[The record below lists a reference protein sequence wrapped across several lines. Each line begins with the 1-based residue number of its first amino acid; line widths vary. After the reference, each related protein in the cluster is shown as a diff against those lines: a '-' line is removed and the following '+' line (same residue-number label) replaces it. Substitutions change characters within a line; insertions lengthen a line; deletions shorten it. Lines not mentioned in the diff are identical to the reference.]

1 MEFSDYTQDMKSKS
15 SAKVLNST
23 GVNNVERMR
32 EAHPSR
38 LLLACLSGDAHAIET
53 LVRQH
58 ETGVFRLALSVV
70 GDTAE
75 ANEIMQETF
84 ISALR
89 SLSTYQEK
97 KTFKAWLY
105 TIALNHS
112 RSHLRKRKARERLS
126 HVLTAILRV
135 DVQKQP
141 SPEEAVIQNEKEAVL
156 WRSLNQLDERFR
168 TVVVLR
174 YFHEM
179 SIAEIS
185 EILSINE
192 GTIHSRLHSAREKLR
207 DALEY
212 LDGE

>member
-1 MEFSDYTQDMKSKS
+1 MKINFP
-15 SAKVLNST
+15 AKVFDPI
-23 GVNNVERMR
+23 GVNSVERMND
-32 EAHPSR
+32 AHPSR
-38 LLLACLSGDAHAIET
+38 LISRCLAGEEAAIEA

-70 GDTAE
+70 GDVAD
-75 ANEIMQETF
+75 ANEITQMTF

-89 SLSTYQEK
+89 SLASYQEK

-126 HVLTAILRV
+126 NVLTSIFRV
-135 DVQKQP
+135 DLQKQAA
-141 SPEEAVIQNEKEAVL
+141 PEEAVIQNEKEAVL

-179 SIAEIS
+179 SVAEIS
-185 EILSINE
+185 EILSVNE
-192 GTIHSRLHSAREKLR
+192 GTIHSRLHTARERLR
-207 DALEY
+207 DALAY
-212 LDGE
+212 LDGD